1 MKSEPMAVEANIA
14 LVRAWVDQ
22 VWNQGNV
29 ERIVDFHPPTFMN
42 EGQPSTPET
51 AKAWHLSNRVTFP
64 DVQYTI
70 EEIFATDDRVA
81 LRWTATA
88 THLGTLWNLIPAT
101 GKRIT
106 WNGMHLLRVGDK
118 KIVEVWAL
126 QNTIAQ
132 LRQMGATLHPPTA
145 DV

>member
-1 MKSEPMAVEANIA
+1 MANEANIE
-14 LVRAWVDQ
+14 LVRQWVEQ
-22 VWNQGNV
+22 MWNQGHL
-29 ERIVDFHPPTFMN
+29 ESITAFHPPTFMN
-42 EGQPSTPET
+42 EGQPSTPEE

-70 EEIFATDDRVA
+70 DDLFATDDRVA

-88 THLGTLWNLIPAT
+88 THLGVLWNMIPAT

-106 WNGMHLLRVGDK
+106 WNGIHLLRIADK
-118 KIVEVWAL
+118 KIVEVWAV

-132 LRQMGATLHPPTA
+132 LRQMGATLQPPA
-145 DV
+145 ANA